1 MGLAAYNGLYRNS
14 GKEPYLCDA
23 STAYLTCPDSA
34 KKIFDYNP
42 KAKIIAILRHPTDR
56 AYSLYNWMTSNGY
69 EWATTFEKAL
79 DLESY
84 RSLKR
89 DGGILMP
96 QYYWNYMYRESGNYY
111 LQLERYRRLFGE
123 NLLVL
128 SFNDLAEDKNRFLL
142 KVSNHLKINFH
153 NHLIS
158 TENESKCSL
167 YPPITYLT
175 RRLSNLINR
184 FMLYERI
191 DDRDKLLK
199 FTLRKARPPKMKES
213 TRMALNKFYEAE
225 LTKIEQDYGINFSL
239 KERENK

>member
-1 MGLAAYNGLYRNS
+1 
-14 GKEPYLCDA
+14 
-23 STAYLTCPDSA
+23 
-34 KKIFDYNP
+34 
-42 KAKIIAILRHPTDR
+42 
-56 AYSLYNWMTSNGY
+56 MTSNGY